1 MDGDVAVTQLA
12 AEVRQVLLATTVD
25 IEQRWQFL
33 TPQDR
38 VAAVSDV
45 VFVAVLYN
53 RLFADGVGAL
63 DALSSTFGKNLEDAA
78 TTADEAV
85 LGIGLL
91 TEDVVS
97 LSDAVSRLVDYVR
110 AQEDSVEV
118 YDAVE
123 VYPDPRLFRVR
134 PGRRASDHGRR
145 TGLRRHRDDQRR
157 RG

>member
-53 RLFADGVGAL
+53 RLFADGVGV
-63 DALSSTFGKNLEDAA
+63 TRC
-78 TTADEAV
+78 
-85 LGIGLL
+85 
-91 TEDVVS
+91 VV
-97 LSDAVSRLVDYVR
+97 VHFR
-110 AQEDSVEV
+110 QE
-118 YDAVE
+118 
-123 VYPDPRLFRVR
+123 
-134 PGRRASDHGRR
+134 PGRCSDHSGRGSAR
-145 TGLRRHRDDQRR
+145 YWFAD
-157 RG
+157 